1 MAGTVLAAL
10 AAGAASNAMSE
21 LHADNQLNREKQLM
35 NKQNALNRA
44 NALDAYSQ
52 QVQGLRMAGLSPAM
66 MNGQAPTIAPA
77 VTKGT
82 VGMAENVE
90 FDPANLLLDA
100 QRENVQA
107 DTAKK
112 EAETAKIEGVDT
124 KNVEADTNLKVT
136 QKLLGEANTGK
147 VNEETTN
154 MSNINK
160 VFAEENEATKLFG
173 QTMAQEWQKEP
184 WYNELTKGQKM
195 VLDDIAQGNFDLTI
209 GFIQALDRSIKTNS
223 SMNETMKNNAEN
235 ALNRTIFKAQLSS
248 PKVKEKL
255 RDLPIA
261 KYNELENAAAKMA
274 TEKKLLDFNYTWEE
288 DKKNIWE
295 HNDPD
300 KLYNDYQKDPTI
312 ENAAKWL
319 VASVRNTG
327 TDMIKNVA
335 PGAVQGTAVQ
345 KGLEFQGK
353 GKLNQKKFNKAY
365 QATGKYQ
372 SPFDSQKGTADF
384 QYQLHTDGVQ
394 SMKK

>member
-21 LHADNQLNREKQLM
+21 WHADNQLNREKQLM
-35 NKQNALNRA
+35 NKQNAMNRA

-52 QVQGLRMAGLSPAM
+52 QVQGARMAGLSPAFL
-66 MNGQAPTIAPA
+66 NGQSPTIAPP
-77 VTKGT
+77 VTKGN
-82 VGMAENVE
+82 VGLAENVE

-112 EAETAKIEGVDT
+112 EAETAKISGVDT
-124 KNVEADTNLKVT
+124 KNVEADTNLKIT

-147 VNEETTN
+147 VNEETTQI
-154 MSNINK
+154 SNLNK
-160 VFAEENEATKLFG
+160 AFTEENEATKLFG

-209 GFIQALDRSIKTNS
+209 GFLNALDRSIKTDGN
-223 SMNETMKNNAEN
+223 MNETMKNNAEN
-235 ALNRTIFKAQLSS
+235 SLNRAIFKAQLNS

-255 RDLPIA
+255 RDIPIA
-261 KYNELENAAAKMA
+261 KYNELVNSAAKMA
-274 TEKKLLDFNYTWEE
+274 TEKKLLDFNYDWEKE
-288 DKKNIWE
+288 KKNIWE

-300 KLYNDYQKDPTI
+300 KLYNDYQKDPTV

-319 VASVRNTG
+319 VASARNTG
-327 TDMIKNVA
+327 AEALKNVA
-335 PGAVQGTAVQ
+335 PAAVQGTAVQ

-353 GKLNQKKFNKAY
+353 GKLNQKKIDKAY
-365 QATGKYQ
+365 KSVGHYQ
-372 SPFDSQKGTADF
+372 TPFDSQKGTADF
-384 QYQLHTDGVQ
+384 QYQLHTGGVQ